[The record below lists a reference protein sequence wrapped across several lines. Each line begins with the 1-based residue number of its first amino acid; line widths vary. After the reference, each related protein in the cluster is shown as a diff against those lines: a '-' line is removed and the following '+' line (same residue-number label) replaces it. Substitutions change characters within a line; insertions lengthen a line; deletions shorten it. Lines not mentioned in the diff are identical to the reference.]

1 MKVRLDRLQRTIHE
15 EGGAALAITLVLLVI
30 GGLIMAPLLG
40 HMGTGTLA
48 GAVHEKKT
56 DQLYLADAGIEYAIW
71 HLQTGGSYDETLEL
85 DNLED
90 TRVVSVDI
98 DIEPL
103 GSPCDNRFEILSTAM
118 SSDGTSTTVKT
129 VVTDI
134 TVRWE
139 GDETGPRRTIYG
151 NVYVEEGGLTVN
163 RETYITGNVIID
175 DGDMSLDHLATV
187 GGTICVKNGSLTVN
201 QGGAVVEGNVFIKN
215 GDLQL
220 NSAVTIKGDVHV
232 IGGEDA
238 NGDVVLSGGAR
249 IEGSVYSTG
258 SVEMTGGPNHGTTI
272 VGDLWA
278 GGSSVFVDA
287 NPTVGGTVHVAAET
301 SVTGVPFVRDFD
313 PARVLECDIE
323 FGPAKVLLYE
333 IS

>member
-1 MKVRLDRLQRTIHE
+1 MKAKLERLQRTIHD

-30 GGLIMAPLLG
+30 GGLIVAPLLG

-48 GAVHEKKT
+48 GEAHEKKM

-71 HLQTGGSYDETLEL
+71 HLQTGGDYAETLTL
-85 DNLED
+85 DGFED

-103 GSPCDNRFEILSTAM
+103 GSLCDNRFEILSTAM
-118 SSDGTSTTVKT
+118 SSDATSTTVKT
-129 VVTDI
+129 VVIDI

-187 GGTICVKNGSLTVN
+187 AGTICVKNGSLTVN
-201 QGGAVVEGNVFIKN
+201 QGGAVVEGSVFVQGGN
-215 GDLQL
+215 LEL
-220 NSAVTIKGDVHV
+220 NAAVTIKGDVHV
-232 IGGEDA
+232 IGGEA
-238 NGDVVLSGGAR
+238 GGGNVVLSGGAR
-249 IEGSVYSTG
+249 IEGSVYTLG
-258 SVEMTGGPNHGTTI
+258 SVTMTGGPTHGTAI

-278 GGSSVFVDA
+278 GGSEVFVDK

-301 SVTGVPFVRDFD
+301 GVTGVTFVRDFD

-323 FGPAKVLLYE
+323 FGPAKVLMYE

>member
-1 MKVRLDRLQRTIHE
+1 MKAKLERLQRTIHD

-30 GGLIMAPLLG
+30 GGLIVAPLLG

-48 GAVHEKKT
+48 GEVHEKKM

-71 HLQTGGSYDETLEL
+71 HLQTGGDYAETLTL
-85 DNLED
+85 DGFED

-103 GSPCDNRFEILSTAM
+103 GSPCDNRFEIFSTAI

-129 VVTDI
+129 IVTDI
-134 TVRWE
+134 TVRW
-139 GDETGPRRTIYG
+139 DSNETGPRRSFFG

-163 RETYITGNVIID
+163 RETTITGNVIVD
-175 DGDMSLDHLATV
+175 DGDMSLDKLATV

-201 QGGAVVEGNVFIKN
+201 EGGAIVEGNVFVQGGN
-215 GDLQL
+215 LELHAG
-220 NSAVTIKGDVHV
+220 VTIKGDVYV
-232 IGGEDA
+232 TGY
-238 NGDVVLSGGAR
+238 VKLSGGAR
-249 IEGSVYSTG
+249 IEGSVYTLG
-258 SVEMTGGPNHGTTI
+258 TVEMTGGPHHGTAI

-278 GGSSVFVDA
+278 GGSEVFVDK

-301 SVTGVPFVRDFD
+301 GVTGVTFVRDFD

-323 FGPAKVLLYE
+323 FGPAKVLMYE